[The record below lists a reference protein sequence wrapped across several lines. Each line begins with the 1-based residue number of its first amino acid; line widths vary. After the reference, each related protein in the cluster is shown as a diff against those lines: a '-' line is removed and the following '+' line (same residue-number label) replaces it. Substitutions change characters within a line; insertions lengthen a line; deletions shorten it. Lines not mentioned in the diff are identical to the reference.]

1 MPINSYDTKIEI
13 FIPAD
18 HVISMRDE
26 LSKVGVGHIGNYDHC
41 IAVTDVR
48 GYFRPLE
55 GANPFKGRVGMLS
68 EVKECKIEVSCE
80 RRKVADALEVIRKC
94 HPYEEPLV
102 NIIPL
107 LNPDYPS

>member
-1 MPINSYDTKIEI
+1 MSINSYDTKIEI

-18 HVISMRDE
+18 HVIRMRDE

-41 IAVTDVR
+41 VAVTDVR

-55 GANPFKGRVGMLS
+55 GADPFEGRVGVLS
-68 EVKECKIEVSCE
+68 EVNECKIEVSCE
-80 RRKVADALEVIRKC
+80 RRKVADALDVIRKF

-107 LNPDYPS
+107 ANDNYLQ